1 MMEQLVVGIDGSPA
15 SFEAFEQ
22 GVELARRTE
31 ASIKCVYVVD
41 SRKTEVPIVY
51 TGSSFDIS
59 LERIYL
65 PLDPNL
71 KDYYARIGEDLRAFA
86 KKCLD
91 MCLER
96 CEKLGV
102 PASSV
107 IREGFPTAELSEE
120 GRSGDL
126 LVVGQKGE
134 NAQYRR
140 AIVGSTT
147 EDLVRTAPLPI
158 LVVPERRREIKRVIA
173 VYDGG
178 RTSENALRFY
188 VNAMKDLAE
197 EFILFEVEEP
207 EVADSAI
214 EEVTLLKNHGIT
226 ARLIRRSD
234 VSNLTVIDLAARE
247 QADLILTGAYG
258 KHKIKAYILGTTTAH
273 LLRKSTVPVL
283 IVY

>member
-22 GVELARRTE
+22 ALQLSRKSGSSL
-31 ASIKCVYVVD
+31 KCVYVVD

-51 TGSSFDIS
+51 TGSSFDTS

-71 KDYYARIGEDLRAFA
+71 KDYYTRIAEDLRSFA
-86 KKCLD
+86 KRCLD
-91 MCLER
+91 ICLER
-96 CEKLGV
+96 SEKIGV
-102 PASSV
+102 AASSV
-107 IREGFPTAELSEE
+107 IREGFPTAELCAE
-120 GRSGDL
+120 GRSGDI

-158 LVVPERRREIKRVIA
+158 LVVPMRRPQIKRVLA

-178 RTSENALRFY
+178 RASENALRFY
-188 VNAMKDLAE
+188 VNTLKDLSE
-197 EFILFEVEEP
+197 DFILFDVE
-207 EVADSAI
+207 DSESPDGAI
-214 EEVTLLKNHGIT
+214 EEVTLLRNHGIT
-226 ARLIRRSD
+226 ARLIRRAD
-234 VSNLTVIDLAARE
+234 EPNLTVVDLAARE
-247 QADLILTGAYG
+247 EADLILTGAYG
-258 KHKIKAYILGTTTAH
+258 KHKFKSYLLGTNAAH

>member
-1 MMEQLVVGIDGSPA
+1 MMEQLVVGVDGSPA

-22 GVELARRTE
+22 ALQLSRRTG

-86 KKCLD
+86 KRCLEICLD
-91 MCLER
+91 R
-96 CEKLGV
+96 CEKMGV
-102 PASSV
+102 SGSSV
-107 IREGFPTAELSEE
+107 IREGFPTAELCAE
-120 GRSGDL
+120 GRSGDV

-158 LVVPERRREIKRVIA
+158 LVVPARRQEIKRVLS

-197 EFILFEVEEP
+197 DFVLFEVEEP
-207 EVADSAI
+207 EAPDSAI

-234 VSNLTVIDLAARE
+234 EPNLSVIDLAERE
-247 QADLILTGAYG
+247 GTDLILTGAYG